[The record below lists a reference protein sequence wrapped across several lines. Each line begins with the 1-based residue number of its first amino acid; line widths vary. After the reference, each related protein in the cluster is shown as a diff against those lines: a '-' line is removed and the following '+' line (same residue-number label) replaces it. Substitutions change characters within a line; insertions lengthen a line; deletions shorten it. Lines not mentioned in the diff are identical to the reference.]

1 MPISVCP
8 VATVRAPISRV
19 WGLLDEPSSYAQ
31 WWDAETLAIVPKG
44 PAQPGQNIYARTR
57 ALGRWWKVHIA
68 VERVDAAAHQID
80 LTTHLPFGI
89 TVYNHITCVPLDS
102 EQCRVSFG

>member
-8 VATVRAPISRV
+8 IAVIEAPISRV
-19 WGLLDEPSSYAQ
+19 WQLLNEPSSYAQ
-31 WWDAETLAIVPKG
+31 WWDAETLAIVPQE

-68 VERVDAAAHQID
+68 VERVDAGGHQID
-80 LTTHLPFGI
+80 LTTCLPLGI
-89 TVYNHITCVPLDS
+89 TVHNHITCVPLDGG
-102 EQCRVSFG
+102 ECRVSFG